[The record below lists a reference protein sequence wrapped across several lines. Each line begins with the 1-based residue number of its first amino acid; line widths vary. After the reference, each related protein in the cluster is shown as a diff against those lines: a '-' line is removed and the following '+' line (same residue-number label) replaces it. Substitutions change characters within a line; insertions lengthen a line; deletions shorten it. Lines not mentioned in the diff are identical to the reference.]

1 MDYHHLEA
9 LADQSFDGVY
19 TMETLVHATDPYA
32 VLAGFH
38 RLLRPGGRIALFEY
52 DHNFLENSP
61 GSLASSMSKINECA
75 AMPTNASSHPGVFKQ
90 MLEDAGFED
99 VVVRN
104 YSRNIRPMTRI
115 FFILGIIPYFFI
127 WLFGLERYFINTVAG
142 VDMYRGHDHWRYV
155 AISATKSED
164 SAKHFETK

>member
-19 TMETLVHATDPYA
+19 TMETLVHATDPHV

-61 GSLASSMSKINECA
+61 GGLASSMSKINEYA
-75 AMPTNASSHPGVFKQ
+75 AMPTNASSHPGGFKE

-99 VVVRN
+99 IVVRN
-104 YSRNIRPMTRI
+104 YSSNIRPMTRI

-127 WLFGLERYFINTVAG
+127 WLFGRALFY
-142 VDMYRGHDHWRYV
+142 
-155 AISATKSED
+155 
-164 SAKHFETK
+164 